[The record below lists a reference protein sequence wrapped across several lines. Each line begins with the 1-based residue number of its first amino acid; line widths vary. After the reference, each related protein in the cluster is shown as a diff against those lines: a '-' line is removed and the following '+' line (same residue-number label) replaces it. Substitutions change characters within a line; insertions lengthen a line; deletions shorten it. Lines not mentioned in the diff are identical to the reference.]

1 MPFPPRVH
9 SLHLWGQAKIFGLLG
24 GVLGAA
30 RSVCS
35 HAAES
40 ICLPWGLFCKANLEC
55 VSLVLL
61 LDISSLDLNCLHVSS
76 RIEWFVSNLFS
87 RPFGPRFWIVF
98 AVPIRITC
106 PGCQSIL
113 DVKDALAG
121 YQRACPKCG
130 GLIQV
135 PAGGAANPSQRLLVD
150 ASGVEMV
157 EELSRRKRSDV
168 LVVFETPGS
177 ESYELHKQ
185 SNANVRCY
193 RTADM
198 SDRQLMQALQGL
210 GQMTQGKR
218 TNKGGI
224 GLGARVEPEPFELKG
239 DRLGIHLDDFKAK
252 YARQLGAGMSAPFCS
267 DSFPGQALQA
277 LHAET

>member
-1 MPFPPRVH
+1 
-9 SLHLWGQAKIFGLLG
+9 
-24 GVLGAA
+24 
-30 RSVCS
+30 
-35 HAAES
+35 
-40 ICLPWGLFCKANLEC
+40 
-55 VSLVLL
+55 
-61 LDISSLDLNCLHVSS
+61 
-76 RIEWFVSNLFS
+76 
-87 RPFGPRFWIVF
+87 
-98 AVPIRITC
+98 VPIRITC

-121 YQRACPKCG
+121 HQRACPKCG

-157 EELSRRKRSDV
+157 EELSRRKRSAV

-224 GLGARVEPEPFELKG
+224 GLGARGEPEPFELKG